1 MQSRHFFLCAFPVL
15 SCACCLYYHALH
27 FWETNLAAGYC
38 LGRDLLFLHEMRTE
52 NCKWFCLFA
61 FRDFFW
67 DVSRPHFKLLSFFLL
82 FVMVHHELQS
92 ALITGITGHLLQ
104 HELFDQLIKPKLL
117 YASFT
122 ELYKHLSVLLNS
134 SEGIYHGPMELR
146 ASQTLKWPWMRCVAL
161 WCPSFPVTLP
171 PSPSLWTISSSVFSQ
186 VWTFTGEWFIT
197 FIFLVGLFE
206 HSKSHANTL

>member
-1 MQSRHFFLCAFPVL
+1 MRLCMTEKTGMMGIMQSRHFFLCAFPVL
-15 SCACCLYYHALH
+15 SCACCFYYRALH

-38 LGRDLLFLHEMRTE
+38 LGRDLLFLHEMRTK

-82 FVMVHHELQS
+82 FIMVHHELQS
-92 ALITGITGHLLQ
+92 ALITGVTGHSLQ
-104 HELFDQLIKPKLL
+104 HELFDQLIKPKKL

-146 ASQTLKWPWMRCVAL
+146 ASQTLR
-161 WCPSFPVTLP
+161 VTLDALCR
-171 PSPSLWTISSSVFSQ
+171 SSVSSSFLLLYHLHHPFEPWASQ
-186 VWTFTGEWFIT
+186 RSARF
-197 FIFLVGLFE
+197 GL
-206 HSKSHANTL
+206 S